1 MEVRAPTHCVAAL
14 PRSPVG
20 KVLTKTLRE
29 PCRAGRD
36 RRRIQGDRNA

>member
-1 MEVRAPTHCVAAL
+1 MMEVRAPTHRVAAS

-20 KVLTKTLRE
+20 KVLTETLRE

-36 RRRIQGDRNA
+36 RRIQGDRDA